1 MKKTITEMKSKL
13 EGIHSRINEATNQ
26 ISELDDGVVKIT
38 ATAQNK
44 EQFKKPL
51 GQYQMHQY
59 LHYRGSRRREK
70 RENA

>member
-51 GQYQMHQY
+51 GQY
-59 LHYRGSRRREK
+59 
-70 RENA
+70 